1 MKTVYSI
8 PYNQYE
14 AVSHKTDFVFEKY
27 DAIKS
32 LLTRQNLL
40 SNDLKRICKPN
51 QISQDR
57 IEWQGSFDNPM
68 KPLKEF
74 DSKIQRQ
81 FELEYSSWWKNIQ
94 IKANQLK
101 NSDNEDSKQWGEL
114 IKSAFKED
122 TNIIISD
129 GLDWAIIWGW
139 KFNNRFEHLPQNWQI
154 DEVVAEEEQED
165 KKEVPEGQND
175 IETEPTPE
183 PPSTPT
189 PEPPT
194 PPIEPPS
201 PPRPPEPPTPDPD
214 PTPEKKSRIGFW
226 GWIKRFFRWLAYRFW
241 GLMMLIV
248 YTLLIIFLTKKCS
261 TPPNNCED
269 FRKIENELKELEGR
283 VKEKCQNADSTQVVN
298 P

>member
-1 MKTVYSI
+1 MKTIYSI
-8 PYNQYE
+8 PYNQYQ
-14 AVSHKTDFVFEKY
+14 AISHKTDFVFEKY
-27 DAIKS
+27 NAIIS
-32 LLTRQNLL
+32 LLTRQNIL

-51 QISQDR
+51 QINQDR
-57 IEWQGSFDNPM
+57 IEWQGDFNNSM
-68 KPLKEF
+68 KPIKEF
-74 DSKIQRQ
+74 GPEIQRK
-81 FELEYSSWWKNIQ
+81 FEKEYSTWWKTIHT
-94 IKANQLK
+94 KANQLK

-129 GLDWAIIWGW
+129 GTDWAVIWGW

-154 DEVVAEEEQED
+154 DEVPAEEEQEEE
-165 KKEVPEGQND
+165 KKEGLEGQNV

-183 PPSTPT
+183 PPT

-194 PPIEPPS
+194 PPS
-201 PPRPPEPPTPDPD
+201 PPEPPTPDPA
-214 PTPEKKSRIGFW
+214 PEKKSRIGFW
-226 GWIKRFFRWLAYRFW
+226 GWIKRFFRWIAYRFW

-248 YTLLIIFLTKKCS
+248 YTLLIIFLTKKCT

-283 VKEKCQNADSTQVVN
+283 VKEKCQNADSTLVVN